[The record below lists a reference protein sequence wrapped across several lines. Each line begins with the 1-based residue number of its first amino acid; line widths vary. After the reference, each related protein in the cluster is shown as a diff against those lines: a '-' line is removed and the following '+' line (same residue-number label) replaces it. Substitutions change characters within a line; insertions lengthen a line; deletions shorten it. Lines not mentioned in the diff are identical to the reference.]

1 MPKPKTSP
9 DLSPKP
15 YRLLRTDI
23 AAKLSPR
30 SQGGISYVLLADAS
44 DTPELH
50 IAVTANEGGGL
61 WSKEAVALSTIEKVL
76 DAHAGAP
83 FPTKALRGAMVGRS
97 SNNPP
102 FCLAVLKDLGLVAPA
117 PDKAHQHVKAGDW
130 AAFREEWLAKPGEA
144 VIYPEPKPE
153 LGDAGETVVAMP
165 AEPTTPE
172 PPVTGKGKKR
182 KKLLVEEVQEPMAED
197 IPESTPESDALDGLD
212 GLDATDPSDGPTDT
226 PTVDACEA
234 DHAPTA
240 HP

>member
-9 DLSPKP
+9 DLTPKP
-15 YRLLRTDI
+15 YRLLKSDI
-23 AAKLSPR
+23 APKLSAR
-30 SQGGISYVLLADAS
+30 STSGITYVLLADTG
-44 DTPELH
+44 DEPELH

-61 WSKEAVALSTIEKVL
+61 WSKEAVRLDSIEAVI
-76 DAHAGAP
+76 DAYAGTP

-117 PDKAHQHVKAGDW
+117 PDKVHQHVKAGDW
-130 AAFREEWLAKPGEA
+130 AAFRAEWLAKPGEP

-153 LGDAGETVVAMP
+153 LGETGETVVAMP
-165 AEPTTPE
+165 AEPATPE

-182 KKLLVEEVQEPMAED
+182 KKLLGEQAQEPMAED
-197 IPESTPESDALDGLD
+197 IPETTPESDAYD
-212 GLDATDPSDGPTDT
+212 GLDATDPTDGPTDM
-226 PTVDACEA
+226 PTADACEA

-240 HP
+240 LA